1 MTTNPYTAPA
11 ATVADPAAPQ
21 GKFIPGGRAVAAGR
35 GWSWFVAAWSLF
47 RKQPGVWI
55 GIFVIIAL
63 FGILSTRIEFI
74 GGLAITLLAPVFGA
88 GIVIGS
94 RALDQGDEI
103 RIGHLFAGF
112 RQRFGALIG
121 VGALYLAAS
130 MVVVLIALLFA
141 GGSVMALAQG
151 GRGASEWGA
160 VLASIALFLLLM
172 MALSVPVLM
181 AVWFAPALVA
191 LHERGPLEAMKE
203 SFQACLKNAVPFLVY
218 GVVGLVLAIV
228 ASIPFGLGWLL
239 FGPVLIA
246 SVYTAYK
253 DIYLE
258 A

>member
-1 MTTNPYTAPA
+1 
-11 ATVADPAAPQ
+11 
-21 GKFIPGGRAVAAGR
+21 
-35 GWSWFVAAWSLF
+35 
-47 RKQPGVWI
+47 
-55 GIFVIIAL
+55 
-63 FGILSTRIEFI
+63 
-74 GGLAITLLAPVFGA
+74 
-88 GIVIGS
+88 
-94 RALDQGDEI
+94 
-103 RIGHLFAGF
+103 
-112 RQRFGALIG
+112 
-121 VGALYLAAS
+121 
-130 MVVVLIALLFA
+130 
-141 GGSVMALAQG
+141 MALAQG